1 MKAIETNKAPEAL
14 GPYSQ
19 GMEVDGYIFT
29 SGQIPADPTTGDLK
43 ADIKEATK
51 QSMENIKAILEEAG
65 SSLDKVIKTT
75 IYLTNMKAFGDVN
88 EVYGTYFTDH
98 KPARSCVEVL
108 SLPKGSLIEIEAIA
122 KK

>member
-29 SGQIPADPTTGDLK
+29 SGQIPADPATGDLK

>member
-1 MKAIETNKAPEAL
+1 MNAIETNKAPEAL

-29 SGQIPADPTTGDLK
+29 SGQIPADPATGDLK

>member
-1 MKAIETNKAPEAL
+1 MKAIKTNKAPEAL

-19 GMEVDGYIFT
+19 AIEVDGYIFT
-29 SGQIPADPTTGDLK
+29 SGQIPTDPATGDLK